1 MAQLDTLDK
10 LSALDTNTVAD
21 ALDLL
26 GMKGAVYGLRP
37 LWNCPSIAGRVS
49 TVKFQLKTN
58 VSLEASPDS
67 TVLSEATPDG
77 HVLVISGGIGGVSCS
92 DAVVDNAW
100 KSKRIRGTVIDGLYQ
115 AVDDVHEDR
124 CPAYGRGVAT
134 IGDHSQMMQ
143 GDFGVPLNIRGVLVH
158 QDDYVTADGSGTV
171 FVPAKRIE
179 EVLEVAERIK
189 RHHSLMA
196 QAIQSDRPASEA
208 MNDTEFQTIPRD
220 ARSQAVAFSS
230 NFNPKKPTPETHD
243 LVSMLADVDTAAVSD
258 ALDKLGICGQALGI
272 MPLENYQKV
281 TVGPAFT
288 VRYVPAGQPAGS
300 VGDFIDDVGEGDVV
314 VIDNGGRTDC
324 TVWGDIMTQ
333 YAGLRGIAGTVINGV
348 CRDVNRAIS
357 DHYPLFI
364 AGHWMRTGKDRVE
377 VGAVNEPV
385 AIGGVRVNPGDIVV
399 ADANGVVF
407 IPRHRAHEVAE
418 VAQLIEKSEAG
429 IREMIVDGATLA
441 KAREVF
447 KYHQLQRTE

>member
-1 MAQLDTLDK
+1 MAQLDTLDR
-10 LSALDTNTVAD
+10 LSALDTNAVAD

-26 GMKGAVYGLRP
+26 GIKGAAYGLRP
-37 LWNCPSIAGRVS
+37 LWDCPNIAGRVS
-49 TVKFQLKTN
+49 TIKFHLKTD
-58 VSLEASPDS
+58 APS
-67 TVLSEATPDG
+67 TATPATAALSETTTDG
-77 HVLVISGGIGGVSCS
+77 HVLVISGGIDGVSCP
-92 DAVVDNAW
+92 DFVVDSAW
-100 KSKRIRGTVIDGLYQ
+100 KSKRIRGAVIDGLYQ
-115 AVDDVHEDR
+115 AVDKVHEAR

-134 IGDHSQMMQ
+134 ISDCSEMMQ
-143 GDFGVPLNIRGVLVH
+143 GDFGLPLNIRGILVH
-158 QDDYVTADGSGTV
+158 QDDYVTADSSGTV
-171 FVPAKRIE
+171 FVPSNRIE
-179 EVLEVAERIK
+179 EVLDVAERISH
-189 RHHSLMA
+189 RRSLMA
-196 QAIQSDRPASEA
+196 QAIQAGRPASDV
-208 MNDTEFQTIPRD
+208 MNDPEHQIISSDGRV
-220 ARSQAVAFSS
+220 AVPS
-230 NFNPKKPTPETHD
+230 NSNPKKSTPETHG
-243 LVSMLADVDTAAVSD
+243 LVSMLANVDTAAVSD

-300 VGDFIDDVGEGDVV
+300 VGDFIDDVGEGEVV

-357 DHYPLFI
+357 DHYPLFT

-377 VGAVNEPV
+377 VEAVSEPV

-407 IPRHRAHEVAE
+407 IPRHRAREVAE
-418 VAQLIEKSEAG
+418 VAQSIEQSEAG

-447 KYHQLQRTE
+447 KYHRLQRTE

>member
-1 MAQLDTLDK
+1 MVQLDTLDR
-10 LSALDTNTVAD
+10 LSTLDTNAVAD

-26 GMKGAVYGLRP
+26 GIKGAVYGLRP
-37 LWNCPSIAGRVS
+37 LWNCPNIAGRVS
-49 TVKFQLKTN
+49 TVKFQIKADATPI
-58 VSLEASPDS
+58 VPPD
-67 TVLSEATPDG
+67 TTALSETTTDG
-77 HVLVISGGIGGVSCS
+77 HVLVISGGIDGVSCS
-92 DAVVDNAW
+92 EFVVNSAW
-100 KSKRIRGTVIDGLYQ
+100 KSNRIRGAVIDGLYQ

-124 CPAYGRGVAT
+124 CPAYGRGVAS
-134 IGDHSQMMQ
+134 ISDCSEMMQ
-143 GDFGVPLNIRGVLVH
+143 GDFGLPLKIRDVIVH
-158 QDDYVTADGSGTV
+158 QDDYVTADSSGTV

-179 EVLEVAERIK
+179 EVLDVAERINH
-189 RHHSLMA
+189 RRNLLA
-196 QAIQSDRPASEA
+196 EAIEAGRPASDV
-208 MNDTEFQTIPRD
+208 MNDPELQVISRD
-220 ARSQAVAFSS
+220 GRSQAVAVSS
-230 NFNPKKPTPETHD
+230 NSNPKKSTPETHG

-288 VRYVPAGQPAGS
+288 VRYVPVGQPAGS

-348 CRDVNRAIS
+348 CRDVNRAIG
-357 DHYPLFI
+357 DQYPLFT

-385 AIGGVRVNPGDIVV
+385 AIGAVRVNPGDIVV

-407 IPRHRAHEVAE
+407 IPHHRAREVAE
-418 VAQLIEKSEAG
+418 VAQLIEQSEAG

>member
-1 MAQLDTLDK
+1 MTQLGTLNR

-21 ALDLL
+21 ALDFL
-26 GMKGAVYGLRP
+26 GIKGAVYGLRP

-49 TVKFQLKTN
+49 TLKFHLKADTSPTATS
-58 VSLEASPDS
+58 VSPEA
-67 TVLSEATPDG
+67 ATEG
-77 HVLVISGGIGGVSCS
+77 HVLVISGGIDGVSCS
-92 DAVVDNAW
+92 DAIVNSAW
-100 KSKRIRGTVIDGLYQ
+100 KSKLIQGTVIDGLYRTF
-115 AVDDVHEDR
+115 DDVHDR

-134 IGDHSQMMQ
+134 ISDRSQTMQ
-143 GDFGVPLNIRGVLVH
+143 ASFGLPLKIRGVMVH
-158 QDDYVTADGSGTV
+158 QDDYVTADSSGTV

-179 EVLEVAERIK
+179 EVLEVAERISH
-189 RHHSLMA
+189 RRNLMA
-196 QAIQSDRPASEA
+196 QAVRAGRSASEIMNDAEIQSIS
-208 MNDTEFQTIPRD
+208 RD
-220 ARSQAVAFSS
+220 GPSQAVTVSS
-230 NFNPKKPTPETHD
+230 SSNPKKSTPETHG
-243 LVSMLADVDTAAVSD
+243 LVSMFADVDTAAVSD

-272 MPLENYQKV
+272 MPLENYQKI

-288 VRYVPAGQPAGS
+288 VRYVPAAQPAGS

-314 VIDNGGRTDC
+314 VIDNNGRVDC

-333 YAGLRGIAGTVINGV
+333 YAGLRGIAGTVISGV

-357 DHYPLFI
+357 DHYPLFT

-385 AIGGVRVNPGDIVV
+385 AIGSVRVNPGDVVV

-407 IPRHRAHEVAE
+407 IPRHRAREVAE

-441 KAREVF
+441 KAREAF